1 MVDQRVNLQGW
12 ISLKQLDRVQGY
24 LLDSSG
30 EVEVKLRF
38 DKDEIGVRF
47 IAGSIQA
54 AVSMECQRCLQPA
67 RIELKSDF
75 KLGIVFNEDA
85 EKNLPGYYDPLLL
98 SESELELWQ
107 MVEEELIL
115 CLPISATHP
124 KGECGLV
131 DGYNDSAE
139 QDEGAEEQVPNP
151 FQVLQQLKDIK

>member
-12 ISLKQLDRVQGY
+12 ISLKQLDRVQDY

-30 EVEVKLRF
+30 EVKVKLRF

-54 AVSMECQRCLQPA
+54 AVLMECQRCLQPA
-67 RIELKSDF
+67 RIELTSDF

-98 SESELELWQ
+98 SESELDLWQ

-131 DGYNDSAE
+131 DGYSDSAE
-139 QDEGAEEQVPNP
+139 QDEGSQEQVPNP
-151 FQVLQQLKDIK
+151 FQVLQQLKDKK